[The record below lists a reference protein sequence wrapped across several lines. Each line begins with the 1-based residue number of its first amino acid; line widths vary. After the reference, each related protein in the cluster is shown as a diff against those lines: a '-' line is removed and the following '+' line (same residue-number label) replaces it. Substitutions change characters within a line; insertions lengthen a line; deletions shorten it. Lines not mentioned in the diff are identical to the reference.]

1 MLNEEPLRV
10 LMAPSGIDKGCVR
23 VEDLI
28 EIDQNGNVVAGN
40 GKASAETA
48 LHLMLI
54 DEAEAKSVLHTHS
67 VKATVLSRHY
77 AKSGSIKIQGL
88 EMLKGLRG
96 ITSHSLQID
105 IPILTNNQNI
115 EQLSMENRS
124 MVKNAPF
131 SLLIEGHGLY
141 TWGASLEEAK
151 RHTEITEFLIDVQW
165 HQLLLETK
173 A

>member
-1 MLNEEPLRV
+1 
-10 LMAPSGIDKGCVR
+10 
-23 VEDLI
+23 
-28 EIDQNGNVVAGN
+28 
-40 GKASAETA
+40 
-48 LHLMLI
+48 
-54 DEAEAKSVLHTHS
+54 
-67 VKATVLSRHY
+67 
-77 AKSGSIKIQGL
+77 
-88 EMLKGLRG
+88 
-96 ITSHSLQID
+96 
-105 IPILTNNQNI
+105 
-115 EQLSMENRS
+115 MENRS